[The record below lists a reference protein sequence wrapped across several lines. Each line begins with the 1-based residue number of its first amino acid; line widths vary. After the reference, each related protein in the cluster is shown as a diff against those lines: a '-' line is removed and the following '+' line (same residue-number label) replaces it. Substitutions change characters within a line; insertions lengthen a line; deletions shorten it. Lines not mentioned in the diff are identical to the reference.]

1 MRNLQYEI
9 RICQKIIKKAQWH
22 QIFCASFYNMNQTL
36 SKKTIKIKLNFDFLP
51 FCGNHIILKLPWQLL
66 RLNAAGR
73 PTIAQNGKNPPKIT
87 LENSWNWLV
96 ILKLS
101 TVWQILN
108 TRRILWTELE
118 IMWICW
124 NLLVKTCE
132 ITVGWTY
139 FWSNFSQWEPLCCT
153 VWLGL

>member
-1 MRNLQYEI
+1 MPHFKGLGMRNLQYEI
-9 RICQKIIKKAQWH
+9 WICHKIIIKTQWH
-22 QIFCASFYNMNQTL
+22 QIFCASFYE
-36 SKKTIKIKLNFDFLP
+36 SDFIKENNKDKMNFDFIP

-96 ILKLS
+96 TIKLS

-108 TRRILWTELE
+108 TRRILWTETE
-118 IMWICW
+118 VMWICW
-124 NLLVKTCE
+124 HLLVKTCE

-139 FWSNFSQWEPLCCT
+139 FRRI
-153 VWLGL
+153 